1 MPNKFSAKN
10 SLVASFIVGVISI
23 GLSTFIAGMSG
34 FLGALSAQIVVALF
48 FAVTVLVTKISK
60 NLDPITTLAL
70 ALFSYFAKLFALGL
84 LLWALA
90 KFTDRDVINRASFG
104 ATAIALAFAW
114 LGGEI
119 ASFFKKPLHLTP

>member
-1 MPNKFSAKN
+1 VLKKP
-10 SLVASFIVGVISI
+10 LTASFIVGIISI
-23 GLSTFIAGMSG
+23 GLSTFIRGTSG
-34 FLGALSAQIVVALF
+34 LFGALAAQLVVALF

-70 ALFSYFAKLFALGL
+70 ALFSYFAKLLALGL
-84 LLWALA
+84 LLWALG
-90 KFTDRDVINRASFG
+90 KFTDRDVIDRASFG